1 MSVLPLVACSA
12 HKQPLYDGH
21 NEKDRI
27 LLSVYVTDIRD
38 EKIDLDSKKF
48 RFRYAAMI
56 VYVANNFL
64 HCFIKVV
71 LVETIRS
78 ILVN

>member
-12 HKQPLYDGH
+12 HKPPVRWAQR
-21 NEKDRI
+21 KDRI